1 MKVYTV
7 QEVARILRV
16 NPLTVLRLIKRG
28 NLRARKVGRVYRIT
42 EQELSLFLDP
52 GISELIKEG
61 SDA

>member
-52 GISELIKEG
+52 SISELIKDD

>member
-52 GISELIKEG
+52 SISELIKDG